1 MIDVIR
7 NPNAQNPMTNV
18 RVPSTSESQ
27 TDHAAISENGTPDA
41 ENSSCDSLK
50 TENCQLKTVA
60 KGDDDLPDMIPVR
73 MLNEFTYC
81 PRLGYLEWVEGEWAG
96 NLETMEG
103 TFGHRRV
110 DQAPKRAARKDD
122 RGSSKAAEGD
132 PAHPNPESSSLDPS
146 PIHARSLM
154 LSAPTEGL
162 LAKLDLLELEGM
174 EATPV
179 DYKRGKAPQIPEG
192 AYEPERV
199 QLCAQGLIL
208 RANGFQCDR
217 GVLYFIASKKRVTIE
232 FTDELIQ
239 RTRQLRD
246 DFRQTAGAGVLPPPL
261 VDSPKCPRCSLVGI
275 CLPDETNLL
284 RDAAGFQFSVF
295 GLRTEQTANSE
306 WVTLS
311 DISTA
316 PPESAL
322 SPSQNPA
329 SANSGKNT
337 CDFPNTENLK
347 PKTHDSVGPV
357 RKLLPAND
365 DALPLYVQTQGTML
379 GKSGD
384 RLTIK
389 YKDEVLAERR
399 LMDVSQVSMFG
410 NVMISAQALRELTTR
425 GIPVCHLTYGGWF
438 HGLTSGLLH
447 KNVELRIRQFEIAA
461 DPERSLKIARCFI
474 SGKIRNSRTL
484 LRRHL
489 PDDSMAPVPVSGVA
503 SALRYNSETERPT
516 PNASTGNDSCKEA
529 FPFSQRLKRDELLS
543 KLIDY
548 RQKAERAASAETL
561 LGLEGMAAKTY
572 FAGLFALLNGRHD
585 FDVNDRN
592 RRPPKDPV
600 NAVLSFVYALLVK
613 ELTVVLQG
621 VGFDPMLGFFHR
633 PRYGRPSLA
642 LDVAEEYRPLIGDS
656 VTLMAFNNGEVD
668 HSSFLERAGAVT
680 LTEAGRK
687 SVIAAFERRLEQEV
701 THPTFG
707 YRVSYRRIL
716 EVQARLLARTVTGEL
731 PEYIPF
737 CTR

>member
-1 MIDVIR
+1 MIDAIR
-7 NPNAQNPMTNV
+7 NPDDQFSMTN
-18 RVPSTSESQ
+18 ESQ
-27 TDHAAISENGTPDA
+27 TLSTAISENRIPNT
-41 ENSSCDSLK
+41 ENPPCDSLK
-50 TENCQLKTVA
+50 TENCQLKTIA
-60 KGDDDLPDMIPVR
+60 EGDLPDLIPVR

-110 DQAPKRAARKDD
+110 DQAPKRAKRKAESGVPKADGVDD
-122 RGSSKAAEGD
+122 QS
-132 PAHPNPESSSLDPS
+132 PNANDKCDEQSNQS
-146 PIHARSLM
+146 IHARSLM

-246 DFRQTAGAGVLPPPL
+246 DFRQTAAAGVLPPPL

-284 RDAAGFQFSVF
+284 QCGSQSIVA
-295 GLRTEQTANSE
+295 ESE
-306 WVTLS
+306 RS
-311 DISTA
+311 DDS
-316 PPESAL
+316 
-322 SPSQNPA
+322 
-329 SANSGKNT
+329 T
-337 CDFPNTENLK
+337 CDSLKTENRKLN
-347 PKTHDSVGPV
+347 TLAV

-365 DALPLYVQTQGTML
+365 DALPLYVQTQGAMV

-410 NVMISAQALRELTTR
+410 NVMISAQALRELTAR
-425 GIPVCHLTYGGWF
+425 GIPVCHMTYGGWF
-438 HGLTSGLLH
+438 HGFTSGLVH

-461 DPERSLKIARCFI
+461 DPERSLEIARCFI

-489 PDDSMAPVPVSGVA
+489 PDDSIAPVPVSGVA
-503 SALRYNSETERPT
+503 SALRYDSETERPT
-516 PNASTGNDSCKEA
+516 PNASKLSDSSNET
-529 FPFSQRLKRDELLS
+529 FPFTQQLKREELLS
-543 KLIDY
+543 KLTDY
-548 RQKAERAASAETL
+548 RQKAERATSAETL

-642 LDVAEEYRPLIGDS
+642 LDVTEEYRPLIGDS
-656 VTLMAFNNGEVD
+656 VALMAFNNGEVD

-687 SVIAAFERRLEQEV
+687 SIIAAFERRLEQEV

-716 EVQARLLARTVTGEL
+716 EVQARLLARAVTGEL
-731 PEYIPF
+731 PEYVPF

>member
-1 MIDVIR
+1 
-7 NPNAQNPMTNV
+7 
-18 RVPSTSESQ
+18 
-27 TDHAAISENGTPDA
+27 
-41 ENSSCDSLK
+41 
-50 TENCQLKTVA
+50 
-60 KGDDDLPDMIPVR
+60 
-73 MLNEFTYC
+73 
-81 PRLGYLEWVEGEWAG
+81 
-96 NLETMEG
+96 MEG

-110 DQAPKRAARKDD
+110 DQEPKRAGRANDQCPKPNDQAQQADAASGNAENRKA
-122 RGSSKAAEGD
+122 KAE
-132 PAHPNPESSSLDPS
+132 N
-146 PIHARSLM
+146 PIHTRSLM

-162 LAKLDLLELEGM
+162 LAKLDVLELEGM

-179 DYKRGKAPQIPEG
+179 DYKRGKAPAIPEG

-217 GVLYFIASKKRVTIE
+217 GVLYFIGSKKRVTIE
-232 FTDELIQ
+232 FTDELIE

-246 DFRQTAGAGVLPPPL
+246 DFRRTAAAEIIPPPL

-275 CLPDETNLL
+275 CLPDETNFLQSSHHTPSNEL
-284 RDAAGFQFSVF
+284 RFPTNVDF
-295 GLRTEQTANSE
+295 
-306 WVTLS
+306 
-311 DISTA
+311 
-316 PPESAL
+316 ESAFDGDTD
-322 SPSQNPA
+322 PQQAESQ
-329 SANSGKNT
+329 
-337 CDFPNTENLK
+337 
-347 PKTHDSVGPV
+347 SVTQRVTATLEPQV

-365 DALPLYVQTQGTML
+365 DALPLYVQTQGAMI

-384 RLTIK
+384 RLTVK
-389 YKDEVLAERR
+389 YKDELLAERR
-399 LMDVSQVSMFG
+399 LMDVSQVSLFG

-425 GIPVCHLTYGGWF
+425 GIPVCHFTYGGWF
-438 HGLTSGLLH
+438 HGITTGLLH
-447 KNVELRIRQFEIAA
+447 KNVELRIQQYRIAA
-461 DPERSLKIARCFI
+461 DSERSLNFARWFI

-489 PDDSMAPVPVSGVA
+489 TDD
-503 SALRYNSETERPT
+503 ETQILPSLAEW
-516 PNASTGNDSCKEA
+516 
-529 FPFSQRLKRDELLS
+529 
-543 KLIDY
+543 
-548 RQKAERAASAETL
+548 RQKAERATSAETL

-600 NAVLSFVYALLVK
+600 NAVLSFVYSLLVK
-613 ELTVVLQG
+613 ELTVVLQA

-656 VTLMAFNNGEVD
+656 VSLMVFNNGEVD
-668 HSSFLERAGAVT
+668 HASFMERAGAVT
-680 LTEAGRK
+680 LTESGRK
-687 SVIAAFERRLEQEV
+687 SVIKAFERRMEQEV

-707 YRVSYRRIL
+707 YRVSYRRIM

-731 PEYIPF
+731 PEYVPF

>member
-1 MIDVIR
+1 MI
-7 NPNAQNPMTNV
+7 NAINNSNDECQMPTG
-18 RVPSTSESQ
+18 SQ
-27 TDHAAISENGTPDA
+27 EHAAATFEPQKPPA
-41 ENSSCDSLK
+41 EYAPCVLLN
-50 TENCQLKTVA
+50 TENCQQNTVA
-60 KGDDDLPDMIPVR
+60 AGDPDLPDMIPVR

-110 DQAPKRAARKDD
+110 DQAPKRAKRKAETKEQSVIAVNDNGRSTDNPND
-122 RGSSKAAEGD
+122 RHGNS
-132 PAHPNPESSSLDPS
+132 PEPSESQTAQTES

-154 LSAPTEGL
+154 LSAPSEGL
-162 LAKLDLLELEGM
+162 LAKLDLLEMEGM
-174 EATPV
+174 DVTPV
-179 DYKRGKAPQIPEG
+179 DYKRGKAPAIPEG

-199 QLCAQGLIL
+199 QLCAQGMIL
-208 RANGFQCDR
+208 RANGFRCDR
-217 GVLYFIASKKRVTIE
+217 GVLYFIASKTRVTIE
-232 FTDELIQ
+232 FTEELIR

-246 DFRQTAGAGVLPPPL
+246 DFRLTAAAGILPPPL

-284 RDAAGFQFSVF
+284 RDAAGFQFSVCGF
-295 GLRTEQTANSE
+295 QKGDDQEADPATGEATEPLVSVE
-306 WVTLS
+306 PVYHECHL
-311 DISTA
+311 
-316 PPESAL
+316 P
-322 SPSQNPA
+322 
-329 SANSGKNT
+329 K
-337 CDFPNTENLK
+337 TENRT
-347 PKTHDSVGPV
+347 PKTDGEAV

-365 DALPLYVQTQGTML
+365 DALPLYVQTQGAMV

-384 RLTIK
+384 RLSIK

-399 LMDVSQVSMFG
+399 LMDVSQVSLFG
-410 NVMISAQALRELTTR
+410 NVMISAQVLRELTTR

-438 HGLTSGLLH
+438 HGLTSGLAH

-461 DPERSLKIARCFI
+461 HAQRSLQIARCFI

-489 PDDSMAPVPVSGVA
+489 TED
-503 SALRYNSETERPT
+503 ETGILPSLAEFR
-516 PNASTGNDSCKEA
+516 
-529 FPFSQRLKRDELLS
+529 QR
-543 KLIDY
+543 
-548 RQKAERAASAETL
+548 AERATSAETL

-600 NAVLSFVYALLVK
+600 NAVLSFVYSLLVK

-668 HSSFLERAGAVT
+668 RSSFLERAGAVT
-680 LTEAGRK
+680 LTESGRK
-687 SVIAAFERRLEQEV
+687 SIIAAFERRLEQEV
-701 THPTFG
+701 THPIFG
-707 YRVSYRRIL
+707 YRVSYRRIM
-716 EVQARLLARTVTGEL
+716 EVQARLLARTITGEL
-731 PEYIPF
+731 PAYVPF

>member
-1 MIDVIR
+1 MIDIVR
-7 NPNAQNPMTNV
+7 SSNDQVELTNDPGMTKVQVAMTN
-18 RVPSTSESQ
+18 ES
-27 TDHAAISENGTPDA
+27 HLN
-41 ENSSCDSLK
+41 
-50 TENCQLKTVA
+50 TENCKLNTGGEDA
-60 KGDDDLPDMIPVR
+60 PDMIPVR

-110 DQAPKRAARKDD
+110 DQEPKRARRKAESGE
-122 RGSSKAAEGD
+122 RKAEEANDQSEEK
-132 PAHPNPESSSLDPS
+132 PALSDPS
-146 PIHARSLM
+146 ENRKLSTENSAPIHSRSLM

-162 LAKLDLLELEGM
+162 LAKLDLVELEGM
-174 EATPV
+174 TATPV
-179 DYKRGKAPQIPEG
+179 DYKRGKAPNIPEG

-217 GVLYFIASKKRVTIE
+217 GVLYFIASKKRITIE

-246 DFRQTAGAGVLPPPL
+246 DFRTTAAAGILPPPL
-261 VDSPKCPRCSLVGI
+261 IDSPKCPRCSLVGI

-284 RDAAGFQFSVF
+284 QIGYHSSSDEAQSRHHCPSDESP
-295 GLRTEQTANSE
+295 L
-306 WVTLS
+306 VTQRVT
-311 DISTA
+311 STMD
-316 PPESAL
+316 ESCDT
-322 SPSQNPA
+322 
-329 SANSGKNT
+329 T
-337 CDFPNTENLK
+337 CDSLNTENRTLK
-347 PKTHDSVGPV
+347 TGSIAAPV
-357 RKLLPAND
+357 RKLLPAKD
-365 DALPLYVQTQGTML
+365 DALPLYVQTQGAML

-384 RLTIK
+384 RMTIK

-399 LMDVSQVSMFG
+399 LMDVSQVSLFG

-425 GIPVCHLTYGGWF
+425 GIPVCHFTYGGWF
-438 HGLTSGLLH
+438 HGITTGLVH

-461 DPERSLKIARCFI
+461 NPERSLQIARWFI

-489 PDDSMAPVPVSGVA
+489 NVGGFDSDVPSATDATAEITSPGTA
-503 SALRYNSETERPT
+503 SISRERILESL
-516 PNASTGNDSCKEA
+516 AE
-529 FPFSQRLKRDELLS
+529 FRR
-543 KLIDY
+543 
-548 RQKAERAASAETL
+548 KAEQATSAETL

-572 FAGLFALLNGRHD
+572 FAGFFGMLNGRHD

-592 RRPPKDPV
+592 RRPPRDPV
-600 NAVLSFVYALLVK
+600 NAVLSFVYSLLVK
-613 ELTVVLQG
+613 ELTIVLQA

-642 LDVAEEYRPLIGDS
+642 LDVAEEYRPLICDS
-656 VTLMAFNNGEVD
+656 AALMAFNNGEVD

-680 LTEAGRK
+680 LTEQGRK

-707 YRVSYRRIL
+707 YRISYRRIL
-716 EVQARLLARTVTGEL
+716 EVQTRMLARHVTGEL
-731 PEYIPF
+731 PEFLPF

>member
-1 MIDVIR
+1 MIDAVGSPNDQVSMTNENADALGYDGLKTLDL
-7 NPNAQNPMTNV
+7 NPN
-18 RVPSTSESQ
+18 
-27 TDHAAISENGTPDA
+27 TP
-41 ENSSCDSLK
+41 CDSLN
-50 TENCQLKTVA
+50 TEHCQLPTVA
-60 KGDDDLPDMIPVR
+60 ESDPDLPDMIPVR

-110 DQAPKRAARKDD
+110 DQAPKRAGRKAES
-122 RGSSKAAEGD
+122 GEQKAETAND
-132 PAHPNPESSSLDPS
+132 QCPTPNDQSGELKEQS
-146 PIHARSLM
+146 IHARSLM

-162 LAKLDLLELEGM
+162 LAKLDLVELEGM
-174 EATPV
+174 VATPV

-208 RANGFQCDR
+208 RANGFQCER

-246 DFRQTAGAGVLPPPL
+246 DFRHTAAAGVIPPPL

-284 RDAAGFQFSVF
+284 QCAST
-295 GLRTEQTANSE
+295 LRGENRVQQNE
-306 WVTLS
+306 
-311 DISTA
+311 
-316 PPESAL
+316 ESRL
-322 SPSQNPA
+322 GETGHIDEPR
-329 SANSGKNT
+329 
-337 CDFPNTENLK
+337 
-347 PKTHDSVGPV
+347 V

-365 DALPLYVQTQGTML
+365 DALPLYVQTQGAML

-425 GIPVCHLTYGGWF
+425 GIPVCHMTYGGWF
-438 HGLTSGLLH
+438 HGLTSGLVH

-461 DPERSLKIARCFI
+461 DSERALKIARCFI

-489 PDDSMAPVPVSGVA
+489 TAD
-503 SALRYNSETERPT
+503 ETGLLPSLAE
-516 PNASTGNDSCKEA
+516 
-529 FPFSQRLKRDELLS
+529 FRL
-543 KLIDY
+543 
-548 RQKAERAASAETL
+548 KAERATSAESL
-561 LGLEGMAAKTY
+561 LGIEGMAAKTY
-572 FAGLFALLNGRHD
+572 FAGLFAMLNGRHD

-600 NAVLSFVYALLVK
+600 NAVLSFVYSLLVK

-621 VGFDPMLGFFHR
+621 VGFDPMLGFFHK

-656 VTLMAFNNGEVD
+656 VALMAFNNGEVD
-668 HSSFLERAGAVT
+668 HCSFLERAGAVT

-687 SVIAAFERRLEQEV
+687 SIIAAFERRLEQEV

-716 EVQARLLARTVTGEL
+716 EVQARLLARAVTGEL
-731 PEYIPF
+731 PEYVPF

>member
-1 MIDVIR
+1 MINAINNSNDECQM
-7 NPNAQNPMTNV
+7 PNGTQEHAAA
-18 RVPSTSESQ
+18 TSENPKPPTEYS
-27 TDHAAISENGTPDA
+27 P
-41 ENSSCDSLK
+41 CDLLN
-50 TENCQLKTVA
+50 TENCQLNTVA
-60 KGDDDLPDMIPVR
+60 AGDPDLPDMIPVR

-110 DQAPKRAARKDD
+110 DQAPKRAKRKAEIKEQSVSAVNGHDQSTDNPND
-122 RGSSKAAEGD
+122 RNGSSPD
-132 PAHPNPESSSLDPS
+132 HSESQTAQTES

-154 LSAPTEGL
+154 LSAPAEGL
-162 LAKLDLLELEGM
+162 LAKLDLLEMEGM
-174 EATPV
+174 DVTPV
-179 DYKRGKAPQIPEG
+179 DYKRGKAPAIPEG

-208 RANGFQCDR
+208 RANGFRCDR
-217 GVLYFIASKKRVTIE
+217 GVLYFIASKTRVTIE
-232 FTDELIQ
+232 FTEELIR

-246 DFRQTAGAGVLPPPL
+246 DFRLTAAAGILPPPL

-275 CLPDETNLL
+275 CLPDETNFLQCSSTVS
-284 RDAAGFQFSVF
+284 F
-295 GLRTEQTANSE
+295 EQTTSQSSSTFSE
-306 WVTLS
+306 EDS
-311 DISTA
+311 CGK
-316 PPESAL
+316 PET
-322 SPSQNPA
+322 SQVLP
-329 SANSGKNT
+329 GHI
-337 CDFPNTENLK
+337 DEPRI
-347 PKTHDSVGPV
+347 

-365 DALPLYVQTQGTML
+365 DALPLYVQTQGAMV

-384 RLTIK
+384 RLSIK

-399 LMDVSQVSMFG
+399 LMDVSQVSLFG
-410 NVMISAQALRELTTR
+410 NVMISAQVLRELTTR

-438 HGLTSGLLH
+438 HGLTSGLAH
-447 KNVELRIRQFEIAA
+447 KNVELRIHQFEIAA
-461 DPERSLKIARCFI
+461 DAQRSLQIARCFI

-489 PDDSMAPVPVSGVA
+489 TED
-503 SALRYNSETERPT
+503 ETGILPSLAEFR
-516 PNASTGNDSCKEA
+516 
-529 FPFSQRLKRDELLS
+529 QR
-543 KLIDY
+543 
-548 RQKAERAASAETL
+548 AERATSAETL

-572 FAGLFALLNGRHD
+572 FAGLFALVNGRHD

-600 NAVLSFVYALLVK
+600 NAVLSFVYSLLVK

-668 HSSFLERAGAVT
+668 RSSFLERAGSVT
-680 LTEAGRK
+680 LTESGRK
-687 SVIAAFERRLEQEV
+687 SIIAAFERRLEQEV
-701 THPTFG
+701 THPIFG
-707 YRVSYRRIL
+707 YRVSYRRIM
-716 EVQARLLARTVTGEL
+716 EVQARLLARTITGEL
-731 PEYIPF
+731 PAYVPF

>member
-1 MIDVIR
+1 MI
-7 NPNAQNPMTNV
+7 NAINNSNDECQMP
-18 RVPSTSESQ
+18 
-27 TDHAAISENGTPDA
+27 DGTQSVDTA
-41 ENSSCDSLK
+41 GSSDQRPQ
-50 TENCQLKTVA
+50 TENLPCNSLIPEHCQLKAVA
-60 KGDDDLPDMIPVR
+60 EGDLPDMIPVR

-110 DQAPKRAARKDD
+110 DQAPKRAKRKAEIKEQSVSAVNGHDQSTDNPND
-122 RGSSKAAEGD
+122 RNGSSPD
-132 PAHPNPESSSLDPS
+132 HSESQTAQTES

-154 LSAPTEGL
+154 LSAPAEGL
-162 LAKLDLLELEGM
+162 LAKLDLLEMEGM
-174 EATPV
+174 DVTPV
-179 DYKRGKAPQIPEG
+179 DYKRGKAPTIPEG

-208 RANGFQCDR
+208 RANGFRCDR
-217 GVLYFIASKKRVTIE
+217 GVLYFIASKTRVTIE
-232 FTDELIQ
+232 FTEELIR

-246 DFRQTAGAGVLPPPL
+246 DFRLTAAAGILPPPL

-284 RDAAGFQFSVF
+284 QCGSTVSYEPTASQSSSTFSEEDSC
-295 GLRTEQTANSE
+295 GT
-306 WVTLS
+306 
-311 DISTA
+311 
-316 PPESAL
+316 PETRQVL
-322 SPSQNPA
+322 PGHFDEPR
-329 SANSGKNT
+329 
-337 CDFPNTENLK
+337 
-347 PKTHDSVGPV
+347 V

-365 DALPLYVQTQGTML
+365 DALPLYVQTQGAMV

-384 RLTIK
+384 RLSIK

-399 LMDVSQVSMFG
+399 LMDVSQVSLFG
-410 NVMISAQALRELTTR
+410 NVMISAQVLRELTTR

-438 HGLTSGLLH
+438 HGLTSGLAH
-447 KNVELRIRQFEIAA
+447 KNVELRIHQFEIAA
-461 DPERSLKIARCFI
+461 DAQRSLQIARCFI

-489 PDDSMAPVPVSGVA
+489 TED
-503 SALRYNSETERPT
+503 ETGILPSLAEFR
-516 PNASTGNDSCKEA
+516 
-529 FPFSQRLKRDELLS
+529 QR
-543 KLIDY
+543 
-548 RQKAERAASAETL
+548 AERATSAETL

-600 NAVLSFVYALLVK
+600 NAVLSFVYSLLVK

-668 HSSFLERAGAVT
+668 RSSFLERAGAVT
-680 LTEAGRK
+680 LTESGRK
-687 SVIAAFERRLEQEV
+687 SIIAAFERRLEQEV
-701 THPTFG
+701 THPIFG
-707 YRVSYRRIL
+707 YRVSYRRIM
-716 EVQARLLARTVTGEL
+716 EVQARLLARTITGEL
-731 PEYIPF
+731 PAYVPF

>member
-1 MIDVIR
+1 MINAINNSNDECQM
-7 NPNAQNPMTNV
+7 PNGTQEHAAA
-18 RVPSTSESQ
+18 TSENPKLPTEYS
-27 TDHAAISENGTPDA
+27 P
-41 ENSSCDSLK
+41 CDLLN
-50 TENCQLKTVA
+50 TENCQLNTVA
-60 KGDDDLPDMIPVR
+60 AGDPDLPDMIPVR

-110 DQAPKRAARKDD
+110 DQAPKRAKRKAEIKEQSVNAVHGHDQSTDNPND
-122 RGSSKAAEGD
+122 RKGNSPD
-132 PAHPNPESSSLDPS
+132 PSESQTTQTES

-154 LSAPTEGL
+154 LSAPVEGL
-162 LAKLDLLELEGM
+162 LAKLDLLEMEGM
-174 EATPV
+174 DVTPV
-179 DYKRGKAPQIPEG
+179 DYKRGKAPAIPEG

-208 RANGFQCDR
+208 RANGFRCDR
-217 GVLYFIASKKRVTIE
+217 GVLYFIASKTRVTIE
-232 FTDELIQ
+232 FTEELIR

-246 DFRQTAGAGVLPPPL
+246 DFRLTAAAGILPPPL

-284 RDAAGFQFSVF
+284 QCGSTVFVENISGTPETRLGLSVQIDEP
-295 GLRTEQTANSE
+295 R
-306 WVTLS
+306 
-311 DISTA
+311 
-316 PPESAL
+316 
-322 SPSQNPA
+322 
-329 SANSGKNT
+329 
-337 CDFPNTENLK
+337 
-347 PKTHDSVGPV
+347 V

-365 DALPLYVQTQGTML
+365 DALPLYVQTQGAML

-384 RLTIK
+384 RLTVK
-389 YKDEVLAERR
+389 YKDEMLAERR
-399 LMDVSQVSMFG
+399 LMDVSQVSLFG
-410 NVMISAQALRELTTR
+410 NVMFSAQVLRELTIR

-438 HGLTSGLLH
+438 HGITSGLVH
-447 KNVELRIRQFEIAA
+447 KNIELRIRQFEIAA
-461 DPERSLKIARCFI
+461 DPERSLQIARCFI

-489 PDDSMAPVPVSGVA
+489 ADDPIIEVDESVGQPCREEQNRAPRPK
-503 SALRYNSETERPT
+503 TENGQPRT
-516 PNASTGNDSCKEA
+516 TL
-529 FPFSQRLKRDELLS
+529 LKSLDDFRH
-543 KLIDY
+543 
-548 RQKAERAASAETL
+548 KAERATSAETL
-561 LGLEGMAAKTY
+561 LGLEGMAAKMY
-572 FAGLFALLNGRHD
+572 FSGFFSLLNGRHD

-600 NAVLSFVYALLVK
+600 NAVLSFVYSLLVK
-613 ELTVVLQG
+613 ELTVVLQS

-687 SVIAAFERRLEQEV
+687 AVIAAFERRLEQEV

-707 YRVSYRRIL
+707 YRVSYRRIM

-731 PEYIPF
+731 SGYVPF

>member
-1 MIDVIR
+1 MVDAVASPNDQVSKTNENADALGYDGLKTLDL
-7 NPNAQNPMTNV
+7 NPN
-18 RVPSTSESQ
+18 
-27 TDHAAISENGTPDA
+27 TP
-41 ENSSCDSLK
+41 CDSLK

-60 KGDDDLPDMIPVR
+60 KDDTDLPDMIPVR

-110 DQAPKRAARKDD
+110 DQAPKRARK
-122 RGSSKAAEGD
+122 KVAAANAQTSQADEPTD
-132 PAHPNPESSSLDPS
+132 EDVAQS
-146 PIHARSLM
+146 IHTRSLM

-162 LAKLDLLELEGM
+162 LAKLDLVELEGM
-174 EATPV
+174 VATPV
-179 DYKRGKAPQIPEG
+179 DYKRGKAPQVPEG

-208 RANGFQCDR
+208 RANGFRCDR

-232 FTDELIQ
+232 FTEELVQ

-246 DFRQTAGAGVLPPPL
+246 DFRRTAAAGVIPPPL

-284 RDAAGFQFSVF
+284 QCAST
-295 GLRTEQTANSE
+295 LRGE
-306 WVTLS
+306 S
-311 DISTA
+311 DVQSHE
-316 PPESAL
+316 ESRL
-322 SPSQNPA
+322 GETGHIDEPR
-329 SANSGKNT
+329 
-337 CDFPNTENLK
+337 
-347 PKTHDSVGPV
+347 V

-365 DALPLYVQTQGTML
+365 DALPLYVQTQGAML

-425 GIPVCHLTYGGWF
+425 GIPVCHFTYGGWF
-438 HGLTSGLLH
+438 HGITTGLVH

-461 DPERSLKIARCFI
+461 DPERSLQIARRFI

-489 PDDSMAPVPVSGVA
+489 PDGSGDCDSPPQTDGAQCGSTLRGENPSVKQGA
-503 SALRYNSETERPT
+503 SRNQILDSLSE
-516 PNASTGNDSCKEA
+516 
-529 FPFSQRLKRDELLS
+529 L
-543 KLIDY
+543 
-548 RQKAERAASAETL
+548 RQKAERSTSAETL

-572 FAGLFALLNGRHD
+572 FAGLFAVLNGRHD

-600 NAVLSFVYALLVK
+600 NAVLSFVYSLLVK

-656 VTLMAFNNGEVD
+656 VALMAFNNGEVD
-668 HSSFLERAGAVT
+668 RSSFLERAGAVT

-687 SVIAAFERRLEQEV
+687 SIIAAFERRLEQEV

-716 EVQARLLARTVTGEL
+716 EVQARLLARAVTGEL
-731 PEYIPF
+731 PEYVPF

>member
-1 MIDVIR
+1 MIDAIR
-7 NPNAQNPMTNV
+7 NPNDQCRMTNEHV
-18 RVPSTSESQ
+18 
-27 TDHAAISENGTPDA
+27 
-41 ENSSCDSLK
+41 NSNILCDSLN
-50 TENCQLKTVA
+50 TENCQLNTIA
-60 KGDDDLPDMIPVR
+60 DGDLPDMIPVR

-110 DQAPKRAARKDD
+110 DQAPKRARRKEDP
-122 RGSSKAAEGD
+122 GSGKAAEGD
-132 PAHPNPESSSLDPS
+132 STHLDPESSPLDPVS
-146 PIHARSLM
+146 IHARSLM
-154 LSAPTEGL
+154 LSAPAEGL
-162 LAKLDLLELEGM
+162 LAKLDLVELEGM
-174 EATPV
+174 VATPV
-179 DYKRGKAPQIPEG
+179 DYKRGKAPQVPEG

-232 FTDELIQ
+232 FTEELIQ

-246 DFRQTAGAGVLPPPL
+246 DFRHTASAGVIPPPL

-284 RDAAGFQFSVF
+284 QCGSQSVV
-295 GLRTEQTANSE
+295 TE
-306 WVTLS
+306 
-311 DISTA
+311 
-316 PPESAL
+316 
-322 SPSQNPA
+322 SQDYDD
-329 SANSGKNT
+329 SS
-337 CDFPNTENLK
+337 CDSLNTENRKLN
-347 PKTHDSVGPV
+347 TSVV

-365 DALPLYVQTQGTML
+365 DALPLYVQTQGAML

-425 GIPVCHLTYGGWF
+425 GIPVCHMTYGGWF
-438 HGLTSGLLH
+438 HGLTSGLVH

-461 DPERSLKIARCFI
+461 DPERALKIARCFI

-489 PDDSMAPVPVSGVA
+489 IAD
-503 SALRYNSETERPT
+503 ETGILPSLAEFR
-516 PNASTGNDSCKEA
+516 
-529 FPFSQRLKRDELLS
+529 R
-543 KLIDY
+543 
-548 RQKAERAASAETL
+548 KAERAMSAETL
-561 LGLEGMAAKTY
+561 LGIEGMAAKTY

-600 NAVLSFVYALLVK
+600 NAVLSFVYSLLVK

-621 VGFDPMLGFFHR
+621 VGFDPMLGFFHK

-656 VTLMAFNNGEVD
+656 VALMAFNNGEVD
-668 HSSFLERAGAVT
+668 HCSFLERAGAVT

-687 SVIAAFERRLEQEV
+687 SIIAAFERRLEQEV

-716 EVQARLLARTVTGEL
+716 EVQARLLARAVTGEL
-731 PEYIPF
+731 PEYVPF

>member
-1 MIDVIR
+1 MIDTVKS
-7 NPNAQNPMTNV
+7 PNDQVSMTNESQA
-18 RVPSTSESQ
+18 PST
-27 TDHAAISENGTPDA
+27 AISENQTPKT
-41 ENSSCDSLK
+41 ENCSCDSLNP
-50 TENCQLKTVA
+50 ENSLLNSVA
-60 KGDDDLPDMIPVR
+60 ESDPDLPDMIPVR

-110 DQAPKRAARKDD
+110 DQAPKRAQRKAES
-122 RGSSKAAEGD
+122 GESKADGGNGQSGELK
-132 PAHPNPESSSLDPS
+132 EQSV
-146 PIHARSLM
+146 HARSLM
-154 LSAPTEGL
+154 LSAPKEGL

-174 EATPV
+174 VATPV

-208 RANGFQCDR
+208 RENGFQCDR

-232 FTDELIQ
+232 FTEELIA

-246 DFRQTAGAGVLPPPL
+246 EFRRTAVAGILPPPL
-261 VDSPKCPRCSLVGI
+261 IDSPKCPRCSLVGI

-284 RDAAGFQFSVF
+284 QLEARHLEVAAVVPSPFPLPRFGAECNGEGTMIDDAAEP
-295 GLRTEQTANSE
+295 R
-306 WVTLS
+306 
-311 DISTA
+311 
-316 PPESAL
+316 
-322 SPSQNPA
+322 
-329 SANSGKNT
+329 
-337 CDFPNTENLK
+337 
-347 PKTHDSVGPV
+347 V
-357 RKLLPAND
+357 RKLIPSND
-365 DALPLYVQTQGTML
+365 DALPLYVQTQGAML

-399 LMDVSQVSMFG
+399 LMDVSQVSLFG

-425 GIPVCHLTYGGWF
+425 GIPVCHMTYGGWF
-438 HGLTSGLLH
+438 HGLTSGLVH

-461 DPERSLKIARCFI
+461 NPERALKIARCFI

-489 PDDSMAPVPVSGVA
+489 PAD
-503 SALRYNSETERPT
+503 ETGILPSLAEFRH
-516 PNASTGNDSCKEA
+516 
-529 FPFSQRLKRDELLS
+529 
-543 KLIDY
+543 
-548 RQKAERAASAETL
+548 KAERATSAETL
-561 LGLEGMAAKTY
+561 LGLEGMAAKIY

-600 NAVLSFVYALLVK
+600 NAVLSFVYSLLVK
-613 ELTVVLQG
+613 ELTIVLQG

-656 VTLMAFNNGEVD
+656 VALMAFNNGEVD

-716 EVQARLLARTVTGEL
+716 EVQARLLARAVTGEL
-731 PEYIPF
+731 PEYVPF